1 VSYDTDSNAVNT
13 STNMDDTGTCAN
25 ETLYQLRLLTIFTG
39 FFSVQVLDKAL
50 EVWGLK
56 YIPHHSHNISD

>member
-1 VSYDTDSNAVNT
+1 VSYDTDSNAVNS
-13 STNMDDTGTCAN
+13 STNMDDTGICAH
-25 ETLYQLRLLTIFTG
+25 ETPSSFGVDGFVG

-56 YIPHHSHNISD
+56 YIACQHRNKSG